1 MANPRVTGRKRET
14 MTPRSLLTS
23 IGATAIAFALAIVV
37 AAGSA
42 TGTPV
47 ATDTAGVSSAQT
59 LAAESVS
66 PHSVRRLA
74 MEDSVAVLTAL
85 PASHRAERA
94 VNWNADCI
102 IPL

>member
-1 MANPRVTGRKRET
+1 
-14 MTPRSLLTS
+14 MTPRALLTS

-47 ATDTAGVSSAQT
+47 ATAPAGVSNSQT
-59 LAAESVS
+59 LAADPVS

-74 MEDSVAVLTAL
+74 MEDSAGVLSAL
-85 PASHRAERA
+85 PASHHAERA
-94 VNWNADCI
+94 ASWNVDCV